1 MTNARFPLDFACPIT
16 KKMMSDPVRTPD
28 GVHFERQAIVQW
40 LEMGHGVCPVTDF
53 PLFAESLRSSP
64 ALKVKIQHWQWKM
77 QRLQEREEQ
86 SSSAVEEEEEE
97 DEAPSHDTRPSIAPG
112 VAIPAKMQCSLTQR
126 LMVDPVMTKYGHSY
140 ERSALLKWLKT
151 RGSVCPVTGQ
161 ALALSQIVSN
171 NSLKRQIAAFEQRF
185 AADRSSVATVTAPV
199 KAAVAT
205 APAVSTPKAAEG
217 KNAARIA
224 DLKNQLRVQRNSNA
238 FVGSMIRNLA
248 FSKSSSDPAHGPSD
262 AGGPRRSASEDIMA
276 VLDQVESALVA

>member
-86 SSSAVEEEEEE
+86 SSSAVEEE
-97 DEAPSHDTRPSIAPG
+97 APSHDTQPSIAPG

-140 ERSALLKWLKT
+140 ERSALLKWMET

-185 AADRSSVATVTAPV
+185 AADRSSVATVTAP
-199 KAAVAT
+199 
-205 APAVSTPKAAEG
+205 AVSTPKAAEG

-224 DLKNQLRVQRNSNA
+224 NLKNQLRVQRNGNA

-248 FSKSSSDPAHGPSD
+248 FSKSSSDPAD
-262 AGGPRRSASEDIMA
+262 GPRRNASEDIMA